1 MSWGGDQTVDWSR
14 SDGLP
19 SSIVSALSLASSGM
33 GLTHSDIGGYTGEPL
48 VGLVRT
54 KVRAIGKQRNERFP
68 QELFL
73 RWAEYSA
80 FTPVMR
86 THEVRLYINSNQLN
100 GEIPSQGN
108 HPAEN
113 HQFYTDSDTLDKFG
127 KLTQIYTMLG
137 RNINPRLIQ
146 F

>member
-1 MSWGGDQTVDWSR
+1 MR
-14 SDGLP
+14 N
-19 SSIVSALSLASSGM
+19 VSGA
-33 GLTHSDIGGYTGEPL
+33 
-48 VGLVRT
+48 
-54 KVRAIGKQRNERFP
+54 ERVS

-86 THEVRLYINSNQLN
+86 THEVSLN
-100 GEIPSQGN
+100 RNNENRDLPFQGN

-127 KLTQIYTMLG
+127 KLTQIYTLLG
-137 RNINPRLIQ
+137 REMDVVLSY
-146 F
+146 